1 MNRTVMM
8 ALVIIFLD
16 AIGIGI
22 IMPVLP
28 ALLRE
33 FVGKANVAENYGV
46 LLALYAMMQVIFA
59 PLLGRWSDRIG
70 RRPVLLLS
78 LLGATLDYALM
89 ATASVV
95 WVLYLGRLIAGIT
108 GATGAVAASTI
119 ADVTP
124 EESRTHWFGMMG
136 ACFGGGMIAG
146 PVIGGF
152 AGQLSV
158 QAPFMFAA
166 AINGL
171 AFLVSL
177 FILHETH
184 NANQVSDEIK
194 NETINETTSSI
205 REMISPLSGLLVV
218 FFIIQL
224 IGQIPATLWVLFGEE
239 RFAWDGVMVGVSLA
253 VFGLTHALFQG
264 LAAGFIAKHLGEQRA
279 IVVGILAD
287 GCGLLLLAVITQS
300 WMVWPVVL
308 LLACG
313 GITLPALQGI
323 ISVRVGQVAQGQLQ
337 GLLTSL
343 THLTGVIG
351 PLIFAFLY
359 SATHESWNGWVWIV
373 GCGLYVVALTILRFF
388 YPGRAAHP
396 KNQSNSQPFL

>member
-16 AIGIGI
+16 AMGIGI

-124 EESRTHWFGMMG
+124 EESRTHWFGG
-136 ACFGGGMIAG
+136 EAN
-146 PVIGGF
+146 
-152 AGQLSV
+152 L
-158 QAPFMFAA
+158 AA
-166 AINGL
+166 RRL
-171 AFLVSL
+171 P
-177 FILHETH
+177 
-184 NANQVSDEIK
+184 K
-194 NETINETTSSI
+194 ETTAGTTTPTD
-205 REMISPLSGLLVV
+205 SPCGWRV
-218 FFIIQL
+218 
-224 IGQIPATLWVLFGEE
+224 
-239 RFAWDGVMVGVSLA
+239 
-253 VFGLTHALFQG
+253 
-264 LAAGFIAKHLGEQRA
+264 AA
-279 IVVGILAD
+279 
-287 GCGLLLLAVITQS
+287 
-300 WMVWPVVL
+300 
-308 LLACG
+308 
-313 GITLPALQGI
+313 
-323 ISVRVGQVAQGQLQ
+323 
-337 GLLTSL
+337 
-343 THLTGVIG
+343 
-351 PLIFAFLY
+351 
-359 SATHESWNGWVWIV
+359 
-373 GCGLYVVALTILRFF
+373 
-388 YPGRAAHP
+388 
-396 KNQSNSQPFL
+396 